1 MSTRYPRRVAEAYG
15 GDLDRAMVDDDER
28 VAGTVA
34 AWERGHSLE
43 KRDWRAI
50 GIAERNQ
57 ESPR

>member
-1 MSTRYPRRVAEAYG
+1 
-15 GDLDRAMVDDDER
+15 MVDDDER